1 MYTIT
6 IENSGKST
14 IISDGTNSSLRISG
28 GQIRR
33 AINAIDSFTFTIY
46 PNNPAYDMIF
56 GLRTKIQVVRQKDGK
71 SEFIGRVLTVA
82 DSMDE
87 QGHICKSVTCEG
99 RLGWLCDTL
108 QPYGTYTAQSGVRMI
123 LLDFLTEHNR
133 NSQADKKI
141 YVGQVTITDSNNYQY
156 VKNWGTTLQ
165 TISEKLIDKFGG
177 ELQIR
182 DQDGKVY
189 LDYLD
194 RIGRGTDTVIK
205 LAVNLKSVTRTV
217 DETSIVTRFYPLG
230 AKRNDSEDR
239 VRIGAVNGGVD
250 YLDDAEMIAKYGIIV
265 GCETWD
271 DVTVPANLL
280 AKGKAH
286 FKQMNKAKTQ
296 YSVTALDLSTIGM
309 DFEEFELGNTYRLV
323 NPLMKIDEDLRIIG
337 MTLNLDS
344 PQLSELTFGD
354 KLDTMT
360 GLTAKKS
367 KSFAAKLEESQFRN
381 MSVINDRVDNATAL
395 ITGAQGGNVI
405 LDPSEKPE
413 RILIMDTKNIDTCTS
428 CIQLNRNGIG
438 FWNKAKDGG
447 SAKTGPYTNAW
458 TIDGNLVASFIT
470 ALTLTGLKFNNGN
483 GTFVVDEDGNVISN
497 SFKSKNAEIT
507 GGSIHIETDNEHYDV
522 IKLSCGD
529 WTMELSP
536 LQIKFSNST
545 IGGSILIQSGAMFFK
560 WNDEPKVYIDSNLG
574 NIITYGGGVVSFLL
588 NTNSRQ
594 MALYQPDSD
603 KMSIFID
610 GKTNTLNLYSSA
622 GERTICLDGE
632 NGTIWSKN

>member
-6 IENSGKST
+6 IENDGNST
-14 IISDGTNSSLRISG
+14 VISDGKNSESRISG

-33 AINAIDSFTFTIY
+33 EINAIDSFTFTVY
-46 PNNPAYDMIF
+46 PNNPAYDMLYD
-56 GLRTKIQVVRQKDGK
+56 LRTKITAVRQKDGK
-71 SEFIGRVLTVA
+71 SEFIGRVLTVS

-87 QGHICKSVTCEG
+87 QGQICKSVTCEG

-108 QPYGTYTAQSGVRMI
+108 QPYGTYTASNGVRMV

-141 YVGQVTITDSNNYQY
+141 YTGQVTITDSNNYQY
-156 VKNWGTTLQ
+156 VKNWDTTLQ

-194 RIGRGTDTVIK
+194 RIGRGTDTVIE
-205 LAVNLKSVTRTV
+205 LAVNLKSVTRSV

-230 AKRNDSEDR
+230 AKLDDSEDR
-239 VRIGAVNGGVD
+239 VRIGTVNGGVD
-250 YLDDAEMIAKYGIIV
+250 YLDDEEMIAKYGIIV

-286 FKQMNKAKTQ
+286 FAQMNKAKAQ
-296 YSVTALDLSTIGM
+296 YSVTALDLSAIGM

-323 NPLMKIDEDLRIIG
+323 NPLMGIDEDLRIIG

-344 PQLSELTFGD
+344 PHLSELTFGD
-354 KLDTMT
+354 KFETMT

-413 RILIMDTKNIDTCTS
+413 RILIMDTKSIDTCTS
-428 CIQLNRNGIG
+428 CIQLNCAGIG
-438 FWNKAKDGG
+438 FWTPELAKKMGRADGG
-447 SAKTGPYTNAW
+447 SAKEGPYANAW

-483 GTFVVDEDGNVISN
+483 GTFEVGEDGKVIA
-497 SFKSKNAEIT
+497 KAIEIL
-507 GGSIHIETDNEHYDV
+507 GGSIHIETDDENYDV

-536 LQIKFSNST
+536 LQIKVTNST
-545 IGGSILIQSGAMFFK
+545 IGGNIVIQAGAINCY
-560 WNDEPKVYIDSNLG
+560 WNDELKINISSDYG
-574 NIITYGGGVVSFLL
+574 NITTYAGGHSTFYLD
-588 NTNSRQ
+588 TNNRQ
-594 MALYQPDSD
+594 LSMY
-603 KMSIFID
+603 
-610 GKTNTLNLYSSA
+610 NSS
-622 GERTICLDGE
+622 GERTIYLEGE
-632 NGTIWSKN
+632 TGNIWANVFAHNY

>member
-1 MYTIT
+1 MYTVT
-6 IENSGKST
+6 VENDGKST
-14 IISDGTNSSLRISG
+14 VISDGENSVRRISG

-33 AINAIDSFTFTIY
+33 EINAIDSFNFTVY
-46 PNNPAYDMIF
+46 PNNPAYGMLY
-56 GLRTKIQVVRQKDGK
+56 GLRTKITVVRQKDGK
-71 SEFIGRVLTVA
+71 AEFTGRVLTVE

-87 QGHICKSVTCEG
+87 QGHICKTVTCEG

-108 QPYGTYTAQSGVRMI
+108 QPYGTYTASNGVRMI

-141 YVGQVTITDSNNYQY
+141 YVGQVTVTDSNNYQY

-194 RIGRGTDTVIK
+194 RIGRGTDAVIK

-217 DETSIVTRFYPLG
+217 DETSIVTRFFPLG
-230 AKRNDSEDR
+230 AKLDDSEDR
-239 VRIGAVNGGVD
+239 VRIGSVNGGVD
-250 YLDDAEMIAKYGIIV
+250 YLDDEELIAKYGIIE
-265 GCETWD
+265 GYETWD

-286 FKQMNKAKTQ
+286 FAQMNRTKAQ

-323 NPLMKIDEDLRIIG
+323 NPLMKTDEDLRIIG

-344 PQLSELTFGD
+344 PHLSELTFGD
-354 KLDTMT
+354 KFDTMT

-367 KSFAAKLEESQFRN
+367 KSFAAKLEESAFRN
-381 MSVINDRVDNATAL
+381 MSVINDRVENATQL

-413 RILIMDTKNIDTCTS
+413 RILVMDTKDINTCTS
-428 CIQLNRNGIG
+428 CIQINRNGIG

-447 SAKTGPYTNAW
+447 SAKSGPYTNAW

-470 ALTLTGLKFNNGN
+470 ALTLTGLKINNGS
-483 GTFVVDEDGNVISN
+483 GTFKVDEDGNVTAN
-497 SFKSKNAEIT
+497 SLKSSNAEIT
-507 GGSIHIETDNEHYDV
+507 GGSINIQTDTDDYDV
-522 IKLSCGD
+522 IRLSYKNAEGYL
-529 WTMELSP
+529 WKMEISP
-536 LQIKFSNST
+536 VQIKITNSS
-545 IGGSILIQSGAMFFK
+545 IGGNIVIQAGALNCY
-560 WNDEPKVYIDSNLG
+560 WNDELKINISSDYG
-574 NIITYGGGVVSFLL
+574 NITTYAGGKSAFYLD
-588 NTNSRQ
+588 TNNRKLS
-594 MALYQPDSD
+594 MYNSD
-603 KMSIFID
+603 
-610 GKTNTLNLYSSA
+610 G
-622 GERTICLDGE
+622 GRTILLDGE
-632 NGTIWSKN
+632 TGDMWANSFSHNT

>member
-1 MYTIT
+1 MYKVT
-6 IENSGKST
+6 IENDGKST
-14 IISDGTNSSLRISG
+14 TISDGTNSERRISG

-33 AINAIDSFTFTIY
+33 AINAIDSFTFMIY
-46 PNNPAYDMIF
+46 PNNPGYDMLF

-71 SEFIGRVLTVA
+71 SEFIGRVLTAA

-108 QPYGTYTAQSGVRMI
+108 QPYGTYSVTSGVRTV
-123 LLDFLTEHNR
+123 LYNFLAIHNYH
-133 NSQADKKI
+133 SQDDKKI
-141 YVGQVTITDSNNYQY
+141 YVGQVTINASNNYQY

-182 DQDGKVY
+182 DADGKVY

-230 AKRNDSEDR
+230 AKLADSEDR
-239 VRIGAVNGGVD
+239 VRIGSVNGGVD
-250 YLDDAEMIAKYGIIV
+250 YLDDPEMIAKYGIIV

-280 AKGKAH
+280 AKGKAY
-286 FKQMNKAKTQ
+286 FKQMNKAKAQ

-323 NPLMKIDEDLRIIG
+323 NPLMGIDEDLRIIS
-337 MTLNLDS
+337 MALNLDS

-354 KLDTMT
+354 KMETMT

-381 MSVINDRVDNATAL
+381 MSVINDRVENATQL

-413 RILIMDTKNIDTCTS
+413 RILIMDTKDINTCTS
-428 CIQLNRNGIG
+428 CIQLNKNGIG
-438 FWNKAKDGG
+438 FWKESDGG
-447 SAKTGPYTNAW
+447 SAKNGPYTNAW

-470 ALTLTGLKFNNGN
+470 ALTLTGLKINNGS
-483 GTFVVDEDGNVISN
+483 GTFTVGEDGKVIAKAIEILGGKINVQ
-497 SFKSKNAEIT
+497 
-507 GGSIHIETDNEHYDV
+507 TDSENYDV
-522 IKLSCGD
+522 IKLNCGD

-536 LQIKFSNST
+536 LQVNLTNST
-545 IGGSILIQSGAMFFK
+545 IGGNIVIQAGAIFLK
-560 WNDEPKVYIDSNLG
+560 WNNEPKVTIASDTG
-574 NIITYGGGVVSFLL
+574 NITTFTDNGKSVFYLD
-588 NTNSRQ
+588 TNGHKLS
-594 MALYQPDSD
+594 MYNSD
-603 KMSIFID
+603 GKRTILID
-610 GKTNTLNLYSSA
+610 GETGDIWANSFAHNT
-622 GERTICLDGE
+622 
-632 NGTIWSKN
+632 

>member
-1 MYTIT
+1 MYTVT
-6 IENSGKST
+6 IENSGIST
-14 IISDGTNSSLRISG
+14 VISDGKNSGARISG

-33 AINAIDSFTFTIY
+33 AINAVDSFEFTVY
-46 PNNPAYDMIF
+46 PNNPGYDMLF
-56 GLRTKIQVVRQKDGK
+56 GLRTKIKVVRQKDGK
-71 SEFIGRVLTVA
+71 PEFIGRVLTVA

-108 QPYGTYTAQSGVRMI
+108 QPYGKYTATNGVRMV

-141 YVGQVTITDSNNYQY
+141 YVGQVTVTDSNNYQY
-156 VKNWGTTLQ
+156 VKNWETTLQ
-165 TISEKLIDKFGG
+165 TISDKLIDKFGG

-217 DETSIVTRFYPLG
+217 DETSVVTRFYPLG
-230 AKRNDSEDR
+230 AKLSDSEDR

-250 YLDDAEMIAKYGIIV
+250 YLDDDEMIAKYGIIV

-271 DVTVPANLL
+271 DVTQPANLL
-280 AKGKAH
+280 VKGKAH
-286 FKQMNKAKTQ
+286 FRQMNKAKAQ

-323 NPLMKIDEDLRIIG
+323 NPLMGIDEELRIIG

-354 KLDTMT
+354 KMETMT

-367 KSFAAKLEESQFRN
+367 KSFAAKLEENAFRN

-428 CIQLNRNGIG
+428 CIQLNRAGIG
-438 FWNKAKDGG
+438 FWSKAKDGG
-447 SAKTGPYTNAW
+447 SAKIGPYKNAW

-483 GTFVVDEDGNVISN
+483 GTFEVSEDGKVIA
-497 SFKSKNAEIT
+497 KAIEIV
-507 GGSIHIETDNEHYDV
+507 GGSIRIETNDKSYDV

-536 LQIKFSNST
+536 LQVKLTNST
-545 IGGSILIQSGAMFFK
+545 IGGNIVIQAGAIFCY
-560 WNDEPKVYIDSNLG
+560 WNDELKISISSDYG
-574 NIITYGGGVVSFLL
+574 NIITHEGGHNVFVL
-588 NTNSRQ
+588 NTNSRNIS
-594 MALYQPDSD
+594 MYNSGGD
-603 KMSIFID
+603 
-610 GKTNTLNLYSSA
+610 
-622 GERTICLDGE
+622 RTILLDGE

>member
-6 IENSGKST
+6 IETDGKST
-14 IISDGTNSSLRISG
+14 IISDGKNSQRRISG

-33 AINAIDSFTFTIY
+33 AINAIDSFTFTVY

-71 SEFIGRVLTVA
+71 SEFIGRVLSVS

-108 QPYGTYTAQSGVRMI
+108 QPYGTYTAKNGVRMV

-141 YVGQVTITDSNNYQY
+141 YTGQVTITDSNNYQY

-165 TISEKLIDKFGG
+165 TISEKLLDKFGG

-182 DQDGKVY
+182 DADGKVY

-205 LAVNLKSVTRTV
+205 LAVNLKSVTRAV
-217 DETSIVTRFYPLG
+217 DETSIITRFYPLG
-230 AKRNDSEDR
+230 AKRDDSEDR
-239 VRIGAVNGGVD
+239 VRIGTVNGGVD
-250 YLDDAEMIAKYGIIV
+250 YLDDTEMIAKYGIIV

-280 AKGKAH
+280 AKGKAY
-286 FKQMNKAKTQ
+286 FAQMNKAKTQ

-337 MTLNLDS
+337 MTLNLDN
-344 PQLSELTFGD
+344 PHLSELTFGD
-354 KLDTMT
+354 KMETMT

-367 KSFAAKLEESQFRN
+367 KSFAAKLEESAFRN
-381 MSVINDRVDNATAL
+381 MSVINDRVDNATQL

-413 RILIMDTKNIDTCTS
+413 RILIMDTKSIDTCTS
-428 CIQLNRNGIG
+428 CIQLNRAGIG
-438 FWNKAKDGG
+438 FWTPELAKKMGRADGG
-447 SAKTGPYTNAW
+447 SAKDGPYTNAW

-483 GTFVVDEDGNVISN
+483 GTFEVGEDGKVIA
-497 SFKSKNAEIT
+497 KAIEIL
-507 GGSIHIETDNEHYDV
+507 GGSIHIETDNENYDV
-522 IKLSCGD
+522 INLSCGD
-529 WTMELSP
+529 WTMEISP
-536 LQIKFSNST
+536 LQIKVNNSS
-545 IGGSILIQSGAMFFK
+545 IGGHILLQAGAINCY
-560 WNDEPKVYIDSNLG
+560 WNDELKI
-574 NIITYGGGVVSFLL
+574 NISSDYGSISTYAGGHSVFFLD
-588 NTNSRQ
+588 TNNRQ
-594 MALYQPDSD
+594 LSMYNSD
-603 KMSIFID
+603 GD
-610 GKTNTLNLYSSA
+610 
-622 GERTICLDGE
+622 RTILFNGE
-632 NGTIWSKN
+632 TGDIWANSFAHNY